1 MRRTLAIGVS
11 LILALSAGPLAGCR
25 RAVKVMTGERVVCTY
40 GEVVSDTIREIEVP
54 EADAGKYVTTTRT
67 ITCDRHKRLESLYA
81 LVQEALASGDTS
93 SAAKSLTE
101 IVKLDPSYRR
111 SAEQLKQIREGR
123 KPKPDTSASTPSGPG
138 SSPTTS
144 PPSTPGTT
152 PGPSPT
158 PGGPMENYRFLL
170 PDALP
175 GFSVE
180 ALAVEEL
187 ALTRAYVP
195 KDKGRFDQLVIMVE
209 QYQSSA
215 GAKQAIDTRM
225 RPEYGSSGEDVTV
238 AGLSGYTGVNGQGFL
253 ILTLDRSGVLVTFE
267 LHATGAKAADL
278 KSDLKTIA
286 AGVLK

>member
-1 MRRTLAIGVS
+1 MRRVLAVILS
-11 LILALSAGPLAGCR
+11 LVLVLSIGPLAGCR
-25 RAVKVMTGERVVCTY
+25 RTVKVMTGERVVCTY
-40 GEVVSDTIREIEVP
+40 GEVVSDTIRQIEVP
-54 EADAGKYVTTTRT
+54 EADAGNYSTTTRT
-67 ITCDRHKRLESLYA
+67 ITCDRHKKLETLYA
-81 LVQEALASGDTS
+81 LVQEALASGDTAT
-93 SAAKSLTE
+93 AAKNLAE
-101 IVKLDPSYRR
+101 IVKLDPTFRKA
-111 SAEQLKQIREGR
+111 AEQLKQIREGK
-123 KPKPDTSASTPSGPG
+123 KPKPDTSAPTPPGPG

-144 PPSTPGTT
+144 PPSNPGTT
-152 PGPSPT
+152 PGPSPA

-180 ALAVEEL
+180 ALSVEEL

-195 KDKGRFDQLVIMVE
+195 KDKGRYDQLVIMVE

-278 KSDLKTIA
+278 KNDLKTIA
-286 AGVLK
+286 AGVLR